1 MLFKRKDKET
11 QKNLNKLC
19 DGCCDYLKNH
29 LNKEDF
35 KGAAVHFTNIVK
47 KWDIDKCGMRI
58 VKSFK
63 GNDIF
68 ALEIYATFP
77 DGSGYEMKNYICH
90 GSKDELV
97 NYLSRDEMKNE
108 MIETFSNFSESIA
121 DKL

>member
-1 MLFKRKDKET
+1 MFIFKKDRNHDDLVTLCERCCEHLIDMLSKENFGGT
-11 QKNLNKLC
+11 
-19 DGCCDYLKNH
+19 
-29 LNKEDF
+29 
-35 KGAAVHFTNIVK
+35 AVHFTNIVK
-47 KWDIDKCGMRI
+47 NWDIAKCGMRI

-63 GNDIF
+63 GEGIF

-90 GSKDELV
+90 GSKDELA

-108 MIETFSNFSESIA
+108 MIETFANFSESIS